1 MGKSFVYN
9 TGASDDD
16 KQKNDISAEFGVF
29 IDGTLNKQRKYEKR

>member
-16 KQKNDISAEFGVF
+16 KKKNEIHVEFGVF
-29 IDGTLNKQRKYEKR
+29 IDGTLNTIITI